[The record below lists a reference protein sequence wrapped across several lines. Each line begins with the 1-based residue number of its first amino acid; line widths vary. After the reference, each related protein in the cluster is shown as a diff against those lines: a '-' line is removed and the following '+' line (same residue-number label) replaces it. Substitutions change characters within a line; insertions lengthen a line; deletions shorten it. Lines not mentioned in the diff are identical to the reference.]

1 MFTAAQLSVQFG
13 DEEQALTVLA
23 AVGTGAHLTE
33 GRRFL
38 TAYIALVPWTFPTTY
53 NGYKTHKNKRSS
65 E

>member
-1 MFTAAQLSVQFG
+1 MFTAAQLSIQLG

-33 GRRFL
+33 GRRVL

-53 NGYKTHKNKRSS
+53 N